1 MYVVLPQTEYG
12 IIVSVFDR
20 QNLRNFTR
28 LHYFTSFRLVN
39 TQQHHTVK
47 IRNCPVITRL

>member
-39 TQQHHTVK
+39 TQQHQHLVLTMLQ
-47 IRNCPVITRL
+47 IQ